1 MQKMSGLDLK
11 FAVSEIAHL
20 EGKRLAKIRKTES
33 GVFLF
38 KIGSE
43 EMLFEPG
50 VRLHLTRQALV
61 ASERP
66 EGFTSFLRKN
76 FEGKTAQSIKQYG
89 TDRIVEIE
97 TRSKEKLVFELFRK
111 GNLIAVGE
119 DGVIVACLE
128 KEEAG
133 GRRIARGEKY
143 AYPKATSFEFKVPP
157 KIAFV
162 VQENDEGE
170 PSSYSLDAAK
180 GGKEFPSFSEA
191 LDFYF
196 ANQKSESEEERKAA
210 RKLEALSSRLAG
222 QEEALAKLGVEKAR
236 AKEAGD
242 AIWNDLE
249 RIDALASLVREMKKA
264 GKSEAEINAAL
275 QGRKAKLSGSELELE
290 V

>member
-11 FAVSEIAHL
+11 FAVSELARL
-20 EGKRLAKIRKTES
+20 EGKRMAKIRRTE
-33 GVFLF
+33 GGIFLF

-43 EMLFEPG
+43 EMAFEPG
-50 VRLHLTRQALV
+50 ARLHITRQSLQA
-61 ASERP
+61 ADSP
-66 EGFTSFLRKN
+66 DGFTGFLRKN
-76 FEGKTAQSIKQYG
+76 FEGKTAQTIRQYG

-119 DGVIVACLE
+119 DGMIVACLQ

-143 AYPKATSFEFKVPP
+143 AYPKATSFEFKVPE

-162 VQENDEGE
+162 VQENERGE
-170 PSSYSLDAAK
+170 PVSYSLDAAK
-180 GGKEFPSFSEA
+180 GGREFPSFSEA

-196 ANQKSESEEERKAA
+196 ANQKSESEGEQKAA
-210 RKLEALSSRLAG
+210 QRLAMLSDRLKG
-222 QEEALAKLGVEKAR
+222 QEGALAKLGGER
-236 AKEAGD
+236 ALAKQAGD
-242 AIWNDLE
+242 AVWRDLE
-249 RIDALASLVREMKKA
+249 NIDTLISLVREMKKA

-275 QGRKAKLSGSELELE
+275 QQSKAKLRGAELELE